1 MQVHNAGSLPG
12 AVIESHSAE
21 NRQAASA
28 GSNAF
33 ENQLSR
39 AFQARTASGNT
50 GSDIVQDD
58 ADAAPLIDL
67 GRVTSDQPTVS
78 HLLVKH
84 PDYASKC
91 WQIIHSEINANKP
104 YTSIPEGTRI
114 AYNQESREIVW
125 DTDDSQPPGVNS
137 PLPQVAGAGRP
148 ADQPSLQANAQHLIE
163 RSISRASVKYGLS
176 RDLIRGVIQAESDFQ
191 PQAVSPAGAQG
202 LMQLMPATAREL
214 GVKNPFDI
222 TENIDAGSRYLKK
235 MLTLFNGDL
244 EQALAAYNAGPR
256 TIQESNGE
264 IPYRETR
271 HYVQRVL
278 SFSRR
283 LA

>member
-1 MQVHNAGSLPG
+1 MQVHHAGSPPG

-21 NRQAASA
+21 NRQAGSA

-33 ENQLSR
+33 EHQLSS
-39 AFQARTASGNT
+39 AFQARTASQNT
-50 GSDIVQDD
+50 GSEIVQDD
-58 ADAAPLIDL
+58 ADKAPLIDL
-67 GRVTSDQPTVS
+67 GTVTSEQPTVS
-78 HLLVKH
+78 HLLAKH
-84 PDYASKC
+84 PEYASRC
-91 WQIIHSEINANKP
+91 WQIIHSEVNSDKP
-104 YTSIPEGTRI
+104 YTRIPEGTRI

-125 DTDDSQPPGVNS
+125 DTDESQPPAVNS
-137 PLPQVAGAGRP
+137 PLLPVTGSSRP
-148 ADQPSLQANAQHLIE
+148 ADQPSLQKNAHHLIE
-163 RSISRASVKYGLS
+163 RSVSRASAKYGLS

-191 PQAVSPAGAQG
+191 PRAVSPAGAQG

-222 TENIDAGSRYLKK
+222 SENIDAGARYLKK

-271 HYVQRVL
+271 HFVQRVL

>member
-1 MQVHNAGSLPG
+1 MQVQNAGRPPEP
-12 AVIESHSAE
+12 VFEPHSTE
-21 NRQAASA
+21 RRQA
-28 GSNAF
+28 GSEVSNSF
-33 ENQLSR
+33 ENQLNS
-39 AFQARTASGNT
+39 AFQARTPSQNT
-50 GSDIVQDD
+50 GSEAVQAD
-58 ADAAPLIDL
+58 ADAAPLLEL
-67 GRVTSDQPTVS
+67 GRLTSDRPTVS

-84 PDYASKC
+84 PEYASKC
-91 WQIIHSEINANKP
+91 WEIVHSEVNSQKP

-114 AYNQESREIVW
+114 AYNQESRELVW
-125 DTDDSQPPGVNS
+125 DTDGSQPPAANRPLS
-137 PLPQVAGAGRP
+137 PVSDSSLP
-148 ADQPSLQANAQHLIE
+148 ADQLSLQHNAQRLIE
-163 RSISRASVKYGLS
+163 RSVSSASAKYDLP

-214 GVKNPFDI
+214 GVRNPFDI
-222 TENIDAGSRYLKK
+222 TENIDAGTRYLKK
-235 MLTLFNGDL
+235 MLTLFNGDVK
-244 EQALAAYNAGPR
+244 QALAAYNAGPR

-278 SFSRR
+278 SFSGH